1 MPLSTGKLTG
11 FIKNPW
17 TVTIGSGVVILI
29 LPGVWSAI
37 AKVDLRHAYA
47 LVTGWFW
54 SNFLGPRIPVWISL
68 IAIVFMMTVQ
78 YVFHRLSSP
87 QPDREVHPTQAA
99 VEKPDYFI
107 YTRDAVRNW
116 TFRWGYFPEE
126 RGMPPT
132 IVNLHAVCPECDAPL
147 LKEKPHHI
155 TNEISG
161 MYCAVCRKTFPLFDE
176 SADSGEIGII
186 VRHRIQ
192 TGQYRSDSME
202 QKRKDEGISL

>member
-1 MPLSTGKLTG
+1 M
-11 FIKNPW
+11 
-17 TVTIGSGVVILI
+17 VTIGSGIIILI

-37 AKVDLRHAYA
+37 AKIDFGHTYA
-47 LVTGWFW
+47 LVAGWIW
-54 SNFLGPRIPVWISL
+54 SHLLGPRIPVWICL
-68 IAIVFMMTVQ
+68 IAIVLMITMQ
-78 YVFHRLSSP
+78 HAIHRLSRP
-87 QPDREVHPTQAA
+87 QPSGGAQPTQVAA
-99 VEKPDYFI
+99 QKPDYFN
-107 YTRDAVRNW
+107 YTRDAVRYW

-155 TNEISG
+155 TQDISG

-176 SADSGEIGII
+176 SADSGEIGTI

-192 TGQYRSDSME
+192 TGQYRSNATQ
-202 QKRKDEGISL
+202 QKRPDESVSS